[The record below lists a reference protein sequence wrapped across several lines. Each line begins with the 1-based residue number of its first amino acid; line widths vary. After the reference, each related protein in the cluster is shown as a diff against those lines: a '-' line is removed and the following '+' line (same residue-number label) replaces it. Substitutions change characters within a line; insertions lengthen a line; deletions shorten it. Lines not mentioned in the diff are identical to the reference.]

1 MQPEPPFLVVRTG
14 RAFWV
19 ETGTPEHIVATL
31 QGFREGCFREAWFF
45 DSTGGGWPILEATL
59 KQRPSFIHQVLP
71 WKRLAVE
78 LRLGSRMDMDLEA
91 VVSQLAVIL
100 RSDNDFCES
109 LRTPPAE
116 VLARFQRARTP
127 VDLITIASEY
137 DRHAVSSRI
146 PR

>member
-1 MQPEPPFLVVRTG
+1 MQPKPPFLVIRPG
-14 RAFWV
+14 LAFWV
-19 ETGTPEHIVATL
+19 ETRAPERTGATL
-31 QGFREGCFREAWFF
+31 QALRDGCFRDAWCF
-45 DSTGGGWPILEATL
+45 DSSGGGWPILEATL

-116 VLARFQRARTP
+116 VLARFQRALTP

-137 DRHAVSSRI
+137 E
-146 PR
+146 